1 MRWDKTALRSQFLKR
16 IRTAPNF
23 LTTLPTGVMEADVKE
38 TDKDEKLGEKC
49 GEKLGE
55 KLSQD
60 EGLIKT
66 TTIL

>member
-1 MRWDKTALRSQFLKR
+1 
-16 IRTAPNF
+16 
-23 LTTLPTGVMEADVKE
+23 MEADVKE